1 MAISLREDMLVLIED
16 MLVLIED
23 MLVLIEDMLHG
34 YPQLKQK
41 TNHLSRDIWLQYDLT
56 EVFG

>member
-1 MAISLREDMLVLIED
+1 MAISLR
-16 MLVLIED
+16 ED